1 MFSMP
6 RNRKPAAE
14 SKPRAKNGPRAKT
27 AREVRVSVVVP
38 TLNEEKLVARTLRN
52 LRAVTPPGTQVIVSD
67 GHSKDKTVLIA
78 RRYARVIF
86 ETGHSIGWG
95 RNSGAA
101 ACKGDVLWFVDADT
115 FPTREFYRGMV
126 EAFRD
131 PAVVCVGCHVMPEHA
146 GLARRVFFHFL
157 NLIVAATVAVGWPCI
172 AGSCVAYRRKDF
184 EAMGGFDTQTA
195 SAEDM
200 ELSTRAA
207 RRGKVVFLYH
217 VSVPTSDRRVCQ
229 LGVLGLVR
237 DWARTT
243 AMFLSGR
250 KTKAYFAP
258 R

>member
-1 MFSMP
+1 MP
-6 RNRKPAAE
+6 NNRKPGV
-14 SKPRAKNGPRAKT
+14 KNAS
-27 AREVRVSVVVP
+27 EVRVSIVVP
-38 TLNEEKLVARTLRN
+38 AFNEEKLIGRTLRN
-52 LRAVTPPGTQVIVSD
+52 LRAVTPPGTQLIVSD
-67 GHSKDKTVLIA
+67 GHSKDGTVRVA
-78 RRYARVIF
+78 RKFARVIF
-86 ETGHSIGWG
+86 ENGHSIGWG

-101 ACKGDVLWFVDADT
+101 VCKGDVLWFVDADT

-131 PAVVCVGCHVMPEHA
+131 PSVVCVGCHVMPENA
-146 GLARRVFFHFL
+146 SVARKVFFHFL
-157 NLIVAATVAVGWPCI
+157 NFIVAATVAAGWPCI

-184 EAMGGFDTQTA
+184 EAMGGFDTETA

-229 LGVLGLVR
+229 LGALGLVK
-237 DWARTT
+237 DWVRTT
-243 AMFLSGR
+243 VMFLSGR